1 MKKSVMNKL
10 SGFQNK
16 IVEMVTFVENTL
28 DEMND
33 KFYGHSEKWKESE
46 AGERMQDEI
55 DHLENVLYQLNE
67 ADDELHELFD
77 VRLIRK

>member
-28 DEMND
+28 DDMNETYNNHTERWQD
-33 KFYGHSEKWKESE
+33 SD
-46 AGERMQDEI
+46 AGERMQEEI
-55 DHLENVLYQLNE
+55 SHLENVLDQLNG

-77 VRLIRK
+77 AD